1 MKHKPKTL
9 TPKLRFP
16 EFNDGLR
23 WEEKPF
29 RAMYAFKPT
38 NTLSRDKLNY
48 EAGTI
53 RNIHYGDIHT
63 RFRTLFDITREV
75 VPFVANGSM
84 DDFAGNA
91 FCAEGDLIFAD
102 ASEDLNDVGKSI
114 EVVSLKGESVVSGT
128 HTILATRRDAQL
140 IVGFGGYL
148 FRSERMR
155 QQIRKESQGSKVY
168 GLSSG
173 RLENVKVCFPAKAD
187 EQRKIAAC
195 LTSLDEWVAAERRK
209 LEALRAHKKG
219 LMQQLFP
226 REGET
231 RPRLRF
237 PEFREAPEWEE
248 TSLGQLGRLVSG
260 LTYSPADVRS
270 EGLLVLR
277 SSNIQGSEIAMDDC
291 VYVTPGI
298 RGANLAQPND
308 ILICVRNG
316 SKPLIGKNALIPDG
330 MPPCTHG
337 AFMTVLRAKAPQ
349 FVFQL
354 LQTGAYHKQIAANL
368 GATINSINGSQLLKY
383 RFVAPEQDEQ
393 QRIATCLSSLDA
405 LIAAQSR
412 KLDGLRAHK
421 KGLMQRLFPSPEN
434 AEE

>member
-1 MKHKPKTL
+1 MKDQPKTL

-16 EFNDGLR
+16 EFRKSGGWKHAPLGSVLSEKGLQSDGKSEVHSVSLT
-23 WEEKPF
+23 K
-29 RAMYAFKPT
+29 
-38 NTLSRDKLNY
+38 
-48 EAGTI
+48 G
-53 RNIHYGDIHT
+53 
-63 RFRTLFDITREV
+63 V
-75 VPFVANGSM
+75 VPQIEHMGRSFSAADTSHYTLVRPFDVIYTKSPLAIFKLGIVKQHR
-84 DDFAGNA
+84 GPHNA
-91 FCAEGDLIFAD
+91 LVSPLYGVFTPI
-102 ASEDLNDVGKSI
+102 NRHVG
-114 EVVSLKGESVVSGT
+114 
-128 HTILATRRDAQL
+128 QL
-140 IVGFGGYL
+140 IEAFFDSPSRSMRFLEPLCQKGAKNTIQISNDRFLSGGL
-148 FRSERMR
+148 FLPDDE
-155 QQIRKESQGSKVY
+155 
-168 GLSSG
+168 
-173 RLENVKVCFPAKAD
+173 A

-195 LTSLDEWVAAERRK
+195 LTSLDGLLAAEGRK

-226 REGET
+226 REGES

-237 PEFREAPEWEE
+237 PEFRDAPEWKE
-248 TSLGQLGRLVSG
+248 TRLGQLGKLVSG

-277 SSNIQGSEIAMDDC
+277 SSNIRDGEIALDDC
-291 VYVTPGI
+291 VYVTPDI
-298 RGANLAQPND
+298 RGANIAKPND

-354 LQTGAYHKQIAANL
+354 LQTAAYYKQVAADL

-383 RFVAPEQDEQ
+383 RFVAPEPDEQ
-393 QRIATCLSSLDA
+393 QRIAACLSSLDA

-412 KLDGLRAHK
+412 KLDDLRAHK
-421 KGLMQRLFPSPEN
+421 TGLMQQLFPSPEGV
-434 AEE
+434 